1 MGWRIWVLVSVA
13 LGIALWATFSLV
25 LPGAEAPPSLAAG
38 MLGKTDGKAGAN
50 AHAEQIRP
58 ESRSAMRN
66 ILLDAEQ
73 KEGEPR

>member
-1 MGWRIWVLVSVA
+1 
-13 LGIALWATFSLV
+13 
-25 LPGAEAPPSLAAG
+25 